1 MNEPGTITRW
11 GVRSEELRRN
21 LRHLLDSVDREDA
34 HVTIKRYDKPVAVIV
49 PKSWYDT
56 VIDYIGATTF
66 TSEAASFYAR
76 QHETAES
83 KEQDR

>member
-34 HVTIKRYDKPVAVIV
+34 HVTIKRYDEAVAVVV

-66 TSEAASFYAR
+66 TSEAAAFYAR
-76 QHETAES
+76 QNETAQTTES
-83 KEQDR
+83 EK